1 MNINESVH
9 VGALCLNAFL
19 SVSVTVSACACVNA
33 HESTVKYFPMY
44 LIMYKCTSV
53 CVCDV
58 TLECVSAWCARA
70 CVYECMD
77 LWYVKR
83 CQRAGVSQPV

>member
-53 CVCDV
+53 CVYESMCAQLYERYERKGLWGV
-58 TLECVSAWCARA
+58 GRHIGVCECVVCSRV
-70 CVYECMD
+70 CV
-77 LWYVKR
+77 
-83 CQRAGVSQPV
+83 